1 MYFNVTESKRGN
13 DLESCKKK
21 KKEKD
26 LSLGNTLTH
35 AAARV
40 PSICSRTH
48 NLCESGNEEEKETH
62 RGEDEL
68 WALPIV
74 N

>member
-1 MYFNVTESKRGN
+1 MTLNLGLSNV
-13 DLESCKKK
+13 
-21 KKEKD
+21 
-26 LSLGNTLTH
+26 LTH
-35 AAARV
+35 AAAHV
-40 PSICSRTH
+40 PTICSHTH
-48 NLCESGNEEEKETH
+48 NLCESGSEEERERS